1 VSTAETSTPRFA
13 SREEF
18 IAAGWAF
25 VYFFSILCSFYILRP
40 VREEMGIRTGVENFK
55 WLYLGTF
62 LLTILAVPT
71 FGKVAARWPRRQML
85 PAVYLFF
92 AVNLLAFYAL
102 MRSGTITQSVAA
114 AFFVWLSVYNIFV
127 VSVFWSFMADIFAP
141 EQAKRLYGP
150 IAAGGSAGAM
160 AGPLLTASTVKV
172 VGIANL
178 FLVSSALL
186 GVAIFCIF
194 MLSRWAQQHGK
205 ALSAH
210 NEKALGGSAFAG
222 VGQTFSSR
230 YLIAIAA
237 FVLLLSILNT
247 LMYFEQARLIR
258 DAIADSAARTQLF
271 AKMDLAVNI
280 VALVTQMFIVRFLL
294 SRLGVALVLA
304 LLFFLNVIGFVLL
317 AATPMLMILVAF
329 QVFRRSTDYA
339 VIRPAREVLFT
350 VVSRAEKYKAKN
362 FIDLFVFRGGDAA
375 SSWFMDW
382 LIKIGLSTP
391 QVAAVGVPFAALG
404 VGLGWY
410 LGRQQEELQARTA
423 QLRAGAEG
431 VVVA

>member
-1 VSTAETSTPRFA
+1 
-13 SREEF
+13 
-18 IAAGWAF
+18 
-25 VYFFSILCSFYILRP
+25 
-40 VREEMGIRTGVENFK
+40 
-55 WLYLGTF
+55 
-62 LLTILAVPT
+62 
-71 FGKVAARWPRRQML
+71 
-85 PAVYLFF
+85 
-92 AVNLLAFYAL
+92 
-102 MRSGTITQSVAA
+102 
-114 AFFVWLSVYNIFV
+114 
-127 VSVFWSFMADIFAP
+127 
-141 EQAKRLYGP
+141 
-150 IAAGGSAGAM
+150 
-160 AGPLLTASTVKV
+160 
-172 VGIANL
+172 
-178 FLVSSALL
+178 
-186 GVAIFCIF
+186 
-194 MLSRWAQQHGK
+194 
-205 ALSAH
+205 
-210 NEKALGGSAFAG
+210 
-222 VGQTFSSR
+222 
-230 YLIAIAA
+230 
-237 FVLLLSILNT
+237 
-247 LMYFEQARLIR
+247 
-258 DAIADSAARTQLF
+258 
-271 AKMDLAVNI
+271 MDLAVNI